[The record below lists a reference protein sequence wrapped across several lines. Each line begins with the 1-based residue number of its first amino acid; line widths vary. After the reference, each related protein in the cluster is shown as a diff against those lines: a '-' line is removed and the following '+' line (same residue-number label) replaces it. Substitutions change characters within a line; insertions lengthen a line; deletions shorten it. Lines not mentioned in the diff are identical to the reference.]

1 MSSNGDHVT
10 WRELNLALEPIREDV
25 QEIKRDVKDI
35 RGNTWLGPR
44 GHEFLV
50 GGSFLVCVV
59 TLAVAL
65 LLH

>member
-1 MSSNGDHVT
+1 MANNGDHVT
-10 WRELNLALEPIREDV
+10 WRELNLALEPMKEDIV
-25 QEIKRDVKDI
+25 EIKTDVKAL

-50 GGSFLVCVV
+50 GGSFLVCMV

-65 LLH
+65 LIH